1 MKKNSMNIH
10 NNWNDIVIFL
20 WVGRNLAYDNTHVKK
35 VYSVLESE
43 KIEE

>member
-1 MKKNSMNIH
+1 MNIY

-20 WVGRNLAYDNTHVKK
+20 WVGEIWFMIIYMLKK